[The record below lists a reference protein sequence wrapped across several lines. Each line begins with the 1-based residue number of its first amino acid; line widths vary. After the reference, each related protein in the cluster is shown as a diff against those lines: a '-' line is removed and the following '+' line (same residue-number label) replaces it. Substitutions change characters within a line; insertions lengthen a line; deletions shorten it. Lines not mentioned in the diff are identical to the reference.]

1 MEFQEKYKNYSNIE
15 LLKILKK
22 KEDYQLSAI
31 EVAEEILKQ
40 RTVTSEEITEVENY
54 FLDIENKKNDL
65 ILKQNK
71 YSDYLTDLL
80 QPFINPSEKT
90 ETRNWLNILLL
101 IIFIQ
106 YLFTLYETIPF
117 FYHADYTNLD
127 FSFIIFGL
135 SIVYVPVIFYLLFK
149 RKKWGWI
156 LLFADCIITIAF
168 KIQEIFFFYKFNGW
182 LSGNIISILFPL
194 IIKTLFALFL
204 WRQET
209 ADFFNVSLEIKKKT
223 VYVTLV
229 ILAVLTLI
237 SIITLTL

>member
-80 QPFINPSEKT
+80 QPLINPSEKI
-90 ETRNWLNILLL
+90 ETTNWLNALLL

-106 YLFTLYETIPF
+106 YLFTLFRTIPF

-209 ADFFNVSLEIKKKT
+209 ADFFNVSVEIKKKT

>member
-1 MEFQEKYKNYSNIE
+1 MEFHEKYKNYSNTE

-22 KEDYQLSAI
+22 KEDYQLPAI
-31 EVAEEILKQ
+31 EAAEEILKQ
-40 RTVTSEEITEVENY
+40 RTITLEENIEVENY
-54 FLDIENKKNDL
+54 FLNMENKKNDS
-65 ILKQNK
+65 ILKLNK
-71 YSDYLTDLL
+71 YSDSLNDLL
-80 QPFINPSEKT
+80 QPLINPTEKT

-156 LLFADCIITIAF
+156 LIFADCIITIAF

-209 ADFFNVSLEIKKKT
+209 ADFFNVSVEIKKKT
-223 VYVTLV
+223 VYVSLV